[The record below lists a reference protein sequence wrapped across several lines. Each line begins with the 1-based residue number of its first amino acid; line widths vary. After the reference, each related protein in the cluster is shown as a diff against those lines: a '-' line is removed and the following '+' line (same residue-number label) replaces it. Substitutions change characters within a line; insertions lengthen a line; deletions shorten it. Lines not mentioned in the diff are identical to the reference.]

1 MIGASDMGI
10 PEHVA
15 VIMDGNGRWA
25 SERGLPR
32 AAGHRA
38 GARMA
43 REIVETASD
52 AGVGTLT
59 LFAFSSE
66 NWKRPR
72 PEVRLLMDLLRR
84 TIRTEL
90 ASLDANNVRM
100 HFIGDRTR
108 FSATLA
114 NEMAA
119 AETRTAANTGLRLLI
134 AVDYGGR
141 WDIVRRARE
150 LATACRDGALDVE
163 SIDESHFDEGL
174 SLGAFS
180 PPDLFIRTGG
190 EWRISNFLLWDLA
203 YSELYFTEALWPD
216 FGADQ
221 LHRALDWYAG
231 RERRFGSLVTPV
243 VQR

>member
-1 MIGASDMGI
+1 MSST
-10 PEHVA
+10 PKHVA

-25 SERGLPR
+25 SGRGLPR

-38 GARMA
+38 GAKIA
-43 REIVETASD
+43 HEIVESASK

-84 TIRTEL
+84 TIRKEL

-108 FSATLA
+108 FSAALA
-114 NEMAA
+114 NEMKA
-119 AETRTAANTGLRLLI
+119 AEERTASNTGLRLLI

-141 WDIVRRARE
+141 WDIVRRTRE
-150 LATACRDGALDVE
+150 LAAACGRGELEADDITE
-163 SIDESHFDEGL
+163 EQFSEGL
-174 SLGAFS
+174 SLGPFG

-190 EWRISNFLLWDLA
+190 ERRISNFLLWDLA
-203 YSELYFTEALWPD
+203 YSELYFTDVLWPD
-216 FGADQ
+216 FGPDR
-221 LHRALDWYAG
+221 LYDALDWYAG
-231 RERRFGSLVTPV
+231 RERRFGSLVAPAA
-243 VQR
+243 QR

>member
-1 MIGASDMGI
+1 MST

-25 SERGLPR
+25 SARGLPR

-38 GARMA
+38 GAQIA
-43 REIVETASD
+43 HDIVEAASR

-66 NWKRPR
+66 NWKRPW

-84 TIRTEL
+84 TIRKEL

-100 HFIGDRTR
+100 QFIGDRTR
-108 FSATLA
+108 FSAALA
-114 NEMAA
+114 NEMQS
-119 AETRTAANTGLRLLI
+119 AEQRTVGNTGLRLLI

-150 LATACRDGALDVE
+150 IAAACVSGRLDVE
-163 SIDESHFDEGL
+163 SITEEQFKHGL
-174 SLGAFS
+174 SLGPFG

-190 EWRISNFLLWDLA
+190 ERRISNFLLWDLA
-203 YSELYFTEALWPD
+203 YSELYFSDVLWPD
-216 FGADQ
+216 FGPDQ
-221 LHRALDWYAG
+221 FYEALDWYAE
-231 RERRFGSLVTPV
+231 RERRFGSLVAPAA
-243 VQR
+243 QR